1 MQVKFVGARIEKTE
15 QYNGKQ
21 YTVLAVPAVDAFSHP
36 SKYRLQSLQ
45 QIGQIGTQVDVV
57 ANMQG
62 IVRPK
67 SYFDKQTGQQRH
79 FDESSVMFDVVSFQ
93 PHQIPLPAHQ
103 NTSIPDSVK
112 VAK

>member
-1 MQVKFVGARIEKTE
+1 MQVKFTGARIEKTE

-21 YTVLAVPAVDAFSHP
+21 YSVVAVPAVDQFSHP

-45 QIGQIGTQVDVV
+45 QLGQIGSFVDIT

-67 SYFDKQTGQQRH
+67 SYFDKQTGQQRYY
-79 FDESSVMFDVVSFQ
+79 DETIVMFDVVTVQ
-93 PHQIPLPAHQ
+93 PHQP
-103 NTSIPDSVK
+103 SK
-112 VAK
+112 G

>member
-1 MQVKFVGARIEKTE
+1 MQVKFIGARIEKIE
-15 QYNGKQ
+15 PYNGKT
-21 YTVLAVPAVDAFSHP
+21 YSVVAVPALDQFSHP

-45 QIGQIGTQVDVV
+45 QIGQVGSFVDIV

-79 FDESSVMFDVVSFQ
+79 FDETSVMFDVVNFQ
-93 PHQIPLPAHQ
+93 PHQPP
-103 NTSIPDSVK
+103 K
-112 VAK
+112 G

>member
-1 MQVKFVGARIEKTE
+1 MQVKFTGARIEKTE

-21 YTVLAVPAVDAFSHP
+21 YTVVAVPALDQFSHP

-45 QIGQIGTQVDVV
+45 QIGQIGSLIDVT

-62 IVRPK
+62 IVRNK

-79 FDESSVMFDVVSFQ
+79 YDESNVLFDVVNFQ
-93 PHQIPLPAHQ
+93 PHQQPA
-103 NTSIPDSVK
+103 TK
-112 VAK
+112 G